1 MGSAAEEALR
11 KAGMDKHDIDL
22 LVPHQANIRIIQSAL
37 NRLELGEDK
46 CQINIDR
53 YGNMS
58 AASIPVALA
67 EAAEAGKV
75 KEGDT
80 LLMVGFGGGLTW
92 GASVLV
98 W

>member
-1 MGSAAEEALR
+1 MVNLH
-11 KAGMDKHDIDL
+11 K
-22 LVPHQANIRIIQSAL
+22 
-37 NRLELGEDK
+37 
-46 CQINIDR
+46 

-67 EAAEAGKV
+67 EAAREGRM

-80 LLMVGFGGGLTW
+80 LLLVGFGGGLTW